1 MTHASSSATD
11 GLRALV
17 FDVDGTLADTE
28 RDGHRV
34 AFNHAFADCGL
45 DWCWTPRQ
53 YGDLLAVSGSR
64 ERLAHYIDRHQ
75 PALGD
80 WLKARDPKSKVFSVS
95 GKDRAAITMG
105 GAGPDGVFWYSAGA
119 KGFATSAYYE
129 PKGAP
134 SWLAAF
140 NTDGW
145 LD

>member
-80 WLKARDPKSKVFSVS
+80 WRAEALVDEVLSRKQQHYVDLLES
-95 GKDRAAITMG
+95 GAIALRPG
-105 GAGPDGVFWYSAGA
+105 VRRLPSRHGRNGALINSSLTVRFA
-119 KGFATSAYYE
+119 KRV
-129 PKGAP
+129 K
-134 SWLAAF
+134 
-140 NTDGW
+140 
-145 LD
+145 